1 VTNAAGSLERKVRMR
16 ELPKILFLCSGN
28 SCRSQMAEGLCN
40 FYNNK
45 RLKAY
50 SAGIEKHG
58 LNMSAVKVM
67 KEIGIDI
74 SNHRSKTFHD
84 IEENEFD
91 YVITLCGHA
100 HESCPYF
107 PAKTG
112 IIHRGFDDPPF
123 LAKNENNEEDKL
135 KHYRRVR
142 DEIIDYVLTL
152 PETIL

>member
-1 VTNAAGSLERKVRMR
+1 
-16 ELPKILFLCSGN
+16 
-28 SCRSQMAEGLCN
+28 MAEGLCN
-40 FYNNK
+40 FYK
-45 RLKAY
+45 IGILKAY

-74 SNHRSKTFHD
+74 SNHRSKTVHEM
-84 IEENEFD
+84 EEKEFD
-91 YVITLCGHA
+91 FVITVCGHA

-107 PAKTG
+107 PAKTR

-123 LAKNENNEEDKL
+123 LAKNERNEEDKL

-142 DEIIDYVLTL
+142 DEIREYVLTL
-152 PETIL
+152 PGIII